1 MAVTPDL
8 ITISGVKYKILD
20 RQPVR
25 YPYTA
30 ETEQERKARGNL
42 PAPYIEYVSARVERV
57 RDE

>member
-1 MAVTPDL
+1 MTPDL

-30 ETEQERKARGNL
+30 ETEQERRARGNG
-42 PAPYIEYVSARVERV
+42 PAPEVAYTSAKVERV
-57 RDE
+57 RDES

>member
-1 MAVTPDL
+1 MTSDL

-25 YPYTA
+25 YPYA
-30 ETEQERKARGNL
+30 ESEAERKVRGSG

-57 RDE
+57 RDA

>member
-1 MAVTPDL
+1 VTPDFV
-8 ITISGVKYKILD
+8 TISGVRYKILD

-30 ETEQERKARGNL
+30 ETEQERKARGSG
-42 PAPYIEYVSARVERV
+42 PQPYVEYVSARVERV